1 MRIHK
6 WAIVTKLVPVNI
18 NLLPVPKVQ
27 PVKRVMPVQ
36 WNPVRLLEQGNMLRL
51 PVPKELGIAPVL
63 IPILKPV
70 AVAVR
75 MDTHNPIVFLE
86 I

>member
-6 WAIVTKLVPVNI
+6 RTIVTKLVPVNI
-18 NLLPVPKVQ
+18 NLVPVPKVQ
-27 PVKRVMPVQ
+27 PVKRVMLVQ
-36 WNPVRLLEQGNMLRL
+36 WIPVRLQEQGNMLRL

-70 AVAVR
+70 AVTVR
-75 MDTHNPIVFLE
+75 MDTHKPIVLLE
-86 I
+86 T